1 MWKHVAAPAFGAITL
16 EINSMWSLYENALS
30 SPGAAPTFGWKGLIS
45 FLMSTI
51 R

>member
-1 MWKHVAAPAFGAITL
+1 MWKHVAARAFGAVTL
-16 EINSMWSLYENALS
+16 EINSMWSLYENAPS
-30 SPGAAPTFGWKGLIS
+30 SPGAAPTFGWQGLIS